1 MKFRTTLWQ
10 DKARNVVGIII
21 PAEVVESLG
30 SGKRPPI
37 TVTINGYTYRNTV
50 ASMGGKYMVG
60 VAAEHRVKAGVQGG
74 DTVEVDIEL
83 DTAPREV
90 VLPDDFR
97 LALRKANA
105 LKRFEELAYTYRK
118 EHVRA
123 IEEAKTAET
132 RARRIERALQKI
144 LAGQK

>member
-10 DKARNVVGIII
+10 DKTRNVVGIII
-21 PAEVVESLG
+21 PAEVVEGLG
-30 SGKRPPI
+30 SGQRPPI

-60 VAAEHRVKAGVQGG
+60 VAAEHRAKAGVEGG
-74 DTVEVDIEL
+74 ETVDVEIEL

-90 VLPDDFR
+90 VLPADFR
-97 LALRKANA
+97 QALRAADA

-123 IEEAKTAET
+123 VEEAKTAET
-132 RARRIERALQKI
+132 RARRIERAVQKV
-144 LAGQK
+144 LAGKK